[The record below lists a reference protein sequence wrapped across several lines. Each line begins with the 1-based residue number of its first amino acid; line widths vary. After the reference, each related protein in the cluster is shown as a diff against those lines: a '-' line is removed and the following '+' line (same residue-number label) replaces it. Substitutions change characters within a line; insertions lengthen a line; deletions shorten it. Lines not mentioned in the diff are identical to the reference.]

1 MNSFKIN
8 GINEI
13 EGIRGTLR
21 AEINAENERQVS
33 PVPDS
38 SSTQPQSDVIK
49 LSDQAA
55 IIRAL
60 VEQAKQIPDVRT
72 RDVEKYRR
80 LVLSGSYDPKP
91 TDIADALLR
100 N

>member
-13 EGIRGTLR
+13 EGIRGSHR
-21 AEINAENERQVS
+21 VESNAENERQVA
-33 PVPDS
+33 PVSDNS
-38 SSTQPQSDVIK
+38 SAQPQKDVIT

-55 IIRAL
+55 IIRSL
-60 VEQAKQIPDVRT
+60 VAQAKQIPDVRT
-72 RDVEKYRR
+72 REVEKYRR
-80 LVLSGSYDPKP
+80 LVLSGTYNPKA